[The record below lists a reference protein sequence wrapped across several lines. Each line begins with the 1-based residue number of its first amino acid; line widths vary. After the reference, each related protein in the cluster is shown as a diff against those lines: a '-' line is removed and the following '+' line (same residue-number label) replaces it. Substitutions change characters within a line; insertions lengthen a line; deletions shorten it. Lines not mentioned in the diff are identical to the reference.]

1 MTPAGELLRD
11 QTRGQTRN
19 AGDQDLHLVGSTA
32 KSNIVADVPLWKR
45 LVDVSVSLVLMIA
58 GALPS
63 LLITI
68 AILLESGWP
77 PMVRQRRIGVDGH
90 EFLMWKFRSL
100 PRGTT
105 QVAKEGL
112 SSFDIQVTRLGRFLR
127 RTSIDEIPQVL
138 NVFVGDMSLVGPRP
152 ALFNQYELTER
163 RMKRGVLRLPPGITG
178 LAQVSGREDLSLD
191 EKVDLDERYVRTV
204 NPAVDLRIAFRTIG
218 AVLGGRGS
226 R

>member
-1 MTPAGELLRD
+1 
-11 QTRGQTRN
+11 
-19 AGDQDLHLVGSTA
+19 
-32 KSNIVADVPLWKR
+32 
-45 LVDVSVSLVLMIA
+45 
-58 GALPS
+58 
-63 LLITI
+63 
-68 AILLESGWP
+68 
-77 PMVRQRRIGVDGH
+77 MVRQRRIGVDGQ

-100 PRGTT
+100 PRGTP

-112 SSFDIQVTRLGRFLR
+112 SSFDIRVTRLGKFLR
-127 RTSIDEIPQVL
+127 RTSIDELPQVL

-152 ALFNQYELTER
+152 ALFNQYELTEM

-191 EKVDLDERYVRTV
+191 EKVELDERYVRTV
-204 NPAVDLRIAFRTIG
+204 NLAVDLRIAFHTIG